1 MYFAPRN
8 CLKYLVLLVLALSLP
23 ACQPDDGVGIKPSEF
38 TKAQREDLG
47 DLIQSAIANNTR
59 DFSILPNVPPF
70 DIAYEHINR
79 LYSQAHDA
87 LQKDSHSPSSDR
99 WDPERPWK
107 THILLEDQ
115 KNAFI
120 LPGGHFYITSGL
132 LKALETEHELYFI
145 MAFELSLMNE
155 KYLFNRLLNNFNTTI
170 LIDMISGSPS
180 PNGATPNSIALAL
193 SEFQYDEEDLLET
206 DEKTIELIC
215 ETSIW
220 DPTGLIPIYVST
232 LDELSPW
239 IINRDYP
246 GRISR
251 LDQLKKQMGCG
262 AILGNGAYEEKV
274 TSNIP

>member
-47 DLIQSAIANNTR
+47 DLVQAAISNNTR
-59 DFSILPNVPPF
+59 DFSILPNTPPF

-79 LYSQAHDA
+79 LYSQAYDA

-99 WDPERPWK
+99 WNSERPWE
-107 THILLEDQ
+107 THILLDDQ

-120 LPGGHFYITSGL
+120 LPGGHLYITSGL
-132 LKALETEHELYFI
+132 LKSLESEHELYFI

-193 SEFQYDEEDLLET
+193 SDFQYDEEDLLET

-232 LDELSPW
+232 LDELTPW
-239 IINRDYP
+239 ITNRDYP

-262 AILGNGAYEEKV
+262 AILGNGTFEEKV
-274 TSNIP
+274 VSNIP